1 MEDQIL
7 TVPPCPMKRKFTAL
21 EIEALAKK
29 LNNDKAPGPDKL
41 KAEFIKHAP
50 MSTFDQIAEI
60 FNSTAETGD
69 APKALVHGLL
79 HPVPKPGKKKGPPEN
94 LRPII
99 LLSILR
105 KILTIALLNRIWDRL
120 SCKIPK
126 SQAAYQKGRGTTEQ
140 VLALKILID
149 KALISSDYNLY
160 LLLRDMSKAFDTVNR
175 KKLMLD
181 LQKLLDPD
189 EVHLLS
195 IITNRPLLSVT
206 LDGDTGQEFPTYVG
220 ICQGDCM
227 SAILFIFYLACA
239 LEEEPTE
246 QVQRDLKAF
255 LDVFYADD
263 LTYATT
269 SQEHRTQIKNDTPR
283 KLRNYGLH
291 VNESKTEE
299 GEAPDKRPPPPPPPP
314 PDEDPGDRILWGA
327 LDWLVPP
334 KMYPPRPTYK
344 DIKLLGTRL
353 DTKTDIQARKARV
366 WDPIKKFRNY
376 FRSKRL
382 SIGHKVRVYRTYVE
396 PILLYNSETWTLTP
410 TLEKAV
416 DSFHRRIL
424 KTAINIRYPKV
435 ISSQK
440 LYTLTKEPPL
450 SEKIRKRR
458 LALLGHIL
466 RLHPDTPAQ
475 RALQYYMAPHPR
487 PVGRPPM
494 TWIALITKD
503 LQVPLKTYNIKTPMT
518 AASLAQLKI
527 LAEDRHFWRKEI
539 VGSK

>member
-1 MEDQIL
+1 
-7 TVPPCPMKRKFTAL
+7 
-21 EIEALAKK
+21 
-29 LNNDKAPGPDKL
+29 
-41 KAEFIKHAP
+41 
-50 MSTFDQIAEI
+50 
-60 FNSTAETGD
+60 
-69 APKALVHGLL
+69 
-79 HPVPKPGKKKGPPEN
+79 
-94 LRPII
+94 
-99 LLSILR
+99 
-105 KILTIALLNRIWDRL
+105 
-120 SCKIPK
+120 
-126 SQAAYQKGRGTTEQ
+126 
-140 VLALKILID
+140 
-149 KALISSDYNLY
+149 
-160 LLLRDMSKAFDTVNR
+160 
-175 KKLMLD
+175 
-181 LQKLLDPD
+181 
-189 EVHLLS
+189 
-195 IITNRPLLSVT
+195 
-206 LDGDTGQEFPTYVG
+206 
-220 ICQGDCM
+220 M
-227 SAILFIFYLACA
+227 SAILFIFYLACT

-269 SQEHRTQIKNDTPR
+269 SQEHRTQIKSDTPR

-314 PDEDPGDRILWGA
+314 PDEDPGDRILWGT
-327 LDWLVPP
+327 LDWLLPP

-424 KTAINIRYPKV
+424 RTAINIKYPKV

-475 RALQYYMAPHPR
+475 RALQ
-487 PVGRPPM
+487 
-494 TWIALITKD
+494 
-503 LQVPLKTYNIKTPMT
+503 
-518 AASLAQLKI
+518 
-527 LAEDRHFWRKEI
+527 
-539 VGSK
+539 

>member
-1 MEDQIL
+1 
-7 TVPPCPMKRKFTAL
+7 
-21 EIEALAKK
+21 
-29 LNNDKAPGPDKL
+29 
-41 KAEFIKHAP
+41 
-50 MSTFDQIAEI
+50 
-60 FNSTAETGD
+60 
-69 APKALVHGLL
+69 
-79 HPVPKPGKKKGPPEN
+79 
-94 LRPII
+94 
-99 LLSILR
+99 
-105 KILTIALLNRIWDRL
+105 
-120 SCKIPK
+120 
-126 SQAAYQKGRGTTEQ
+126 
-140 VLALKILID
+140 
-149 KALISSDYNLY
+149 
-160 LLLRDMSKAFDTVNR
+160 
-175 KKLMLD
+175 
-181 LQKLLDPD
+181 
-189 EVHLLS
+189 
-195 IITNRPLLSVT
+195 
-206 LDGDTGQEFPTYVG
+206 
-220 ICQGDCM
+220 
-227 SAILFIFYLACA
+227 
-239 LEEEPTE
+239 
-246 QVQRDLKAF
+246 
-255 LDVFYADD
+255 
-263 LTYATT
+263 
-269 SQEHRTQIKNDTPR
+269 
-283 KLRNYGLH
+283 
-291 VNESKTEE
+291 
-299 GEAPDKRPPPPPPPP
+299 
-314 PDEDPGDRILWGA
+314 
-327 LDWLVPP
+327 
-334 KMYPPRPTYK
+334 MYPPRPTYK

-424 KTAINIRYPKV
+424 RTAINIKYPKV

>member
-1 MEDQIL
+1 
-7 TVPPCPMKRKFTAL
+7 
-21 EIEALAKK
+21 
-29 LNNDKAPGPDKL
+29 
-41 KAEFIKHAP
+41 
-50 MSTFDQIAEI
+50 
-60 FNSTAETGD
+60 
-69 APKALVHGLL
+69 
-79 HPVPKPGKKKGPPEN
+79 
-94 LRPII
+94 
-99 LLSILR
+99 
-105 KILTIALLNRIWDRL
+105 
-120 SCKIPK
+120 
-126 SQAAYQKGRGTTEQ
+126 
-140 VLALKILID
+140 
-149 KALISSDYNLY
+149 
-160 LLLRDMSKAFDTVNR
+160 
-175 KKLMLD
+175 
-181 LQKLLDPD
+181 
-189 EVHLLS
+189 
-195 IITNRPLLSVT
+195 
-206 LDGDTGQEFPTYVG
+206 
-220 ICQGDCM
+220 M

-314 PDEDPGDRILWGA
+314 PDEDPGDRILWGT

-424 KTAINIRYPKV
+424 RTAINIKYPKV

-527 LAEDRHFWRKEI
+527 LAEYRHFWRKEI

>member
-1 MEDQIL
+1 MDW
-7 TVPPCPMKRKFTAL
+7 VFTAL

-160 LLLRDMSKAFDTVNR
+160 LLLIDMSKAFDTVNR

-246 QVQRDLKAF
+246 QVQRDLNAF

-314 PDEDPGDRILWGA
+314 PDEDPGDRILWGT

-424 KTAINIRYPKV
+424 RTAINIKYPKV

-466 RLHPDTPAQ
+466 RLHPHPCPESPPILHDPAPTS
-475 RALQYYMAPHPR
+475 RRKTAH
-487 PVGRPPM
+487 
-494 TWIALITKD
+494 D
-503 LQVPLKTYNIKTPMT
+503 L
-518 AASLAQLKI
+518 
-527 LAEDRHFWRKEI
+527 DRTHH
-539 VGSK
+539 